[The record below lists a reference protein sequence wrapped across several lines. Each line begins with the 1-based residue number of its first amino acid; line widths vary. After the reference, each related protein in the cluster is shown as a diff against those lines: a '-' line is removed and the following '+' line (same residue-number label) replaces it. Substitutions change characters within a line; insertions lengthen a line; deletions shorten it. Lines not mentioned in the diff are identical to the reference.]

1 MQLRPVVAIDS
12 SSMEPGWHGL
22 QSAVRL
28 ILSAMEILKP
38 LDIASWQ
45 GPFSPQIVATAADAL
60 ENGKL
65 LLAQQLPFE
74 LSAAERRFLSPD
86 CLDGKSKNV
95 SFRPDS
101 RVLKGTRYEGAV
113 RDELLGMLRRYYE
126 RAFDLLKTLCPGY
139 AAHLRPGFASFR
151 PAEIAGRNTSWRHD
165 DTRLHVDAFPSR
177 PMQGLRILRVFTNVN
192 PQMPRVWRV
201 GQSFEEVACHFLP
214 QIKPPRPATAALLY
228 WLRVIKGRR
237 TAYDH
242 FMLGIHDRMK
252 ADQSYQS
259 QVQQV
264 QLAIPPGTT
273 WVCYTDSVSHA
284 AMSGQFA
291 FEQTFYL
298 PVSAMKNPERSP
310 LQVLERLVGRPLT

>member
-1 MQLRPVVAIDS
+1 
-12 SSMEPGWHGL
+12 
-22 QSAVRL
+22 
-28 ILSAMEILKP
+28 MEILEP
-38 LDIASWQ
+38 LDVRSWQ
-45 GPFSPQIVATAADAL
+45 GPFSPEVVATAADAL
-60 ENGKL
+60 EKGKL
-65 LLAQQLPFE
+65 LYAQQLPFE
-74 LSAAERRFLSPD
+74 LSETERRFLSPD

-101 RVLKGTRYEGAV
+101 AVLKGTRYEGAE
-113 RDELLGMLRRYYE
+113 RDEFLGMLRRYYD
-126 RAFDLLKTLCPGY
+126 RSSRLLKALCPGY
-139 AAHLRPGFASFR
+139 SDHLRPGFTSFR
-151 PAEIAGRNTSWRHD
+151 PAEIARRNTSWRHD

-192 PQMPRVWRV
+192 PRMPRVWRV
-201 GQSFEEVACHFLP
+201 GESFEQAAARFLP
-214 QIKPPRPATAALLY
+214 AIKPPRPITAALLD

-252 ADQSYQS
+252 ADQGYQS

-273 WVCYTDSVSHA
+273 WACYTDSVSHA

-310 LQVLERLVGRPLT
+310 LQVLERLVGQSLT